1 MVILEAMALFEV
13 IQGEE
18 KYGREGGYEWLR
30 REEEWGCREARW
42 ALGPFFAVQKR
53 MRRYWE
59 KKWSGRSWMIKEEK
73 VAQERGNN
81 YVIGRGEPSQLLLSL
96 RSSLNTQKVKQMTR
110 INCGYMVLP

>member
-59 KKWSGRSWMIKEEK
+59 KKW
-73 VAQERGNN
+73 ERTELDDQRREG
-81 YVIGRGEPSQLLLSL
+81 GTGE
-96 RSSLNTQKVKQMTR
+96 RE
-110 INCGYMVLP
+110 